1 MQQFALFVTKSSYD
15 SRNAESAF
23 AFCEAALVLGHK
35 IEHVFFYQAGV
46 HNASALIDV
55 NADEVNMKERW
66 ERLHAKHGVPLY
78 VCETAATR
86 RGVMCARH
94 SGDSTVM
101 ANMNPSFQSV
111 GMSAYFAALHNAA
124 IKSIQF

>member
-23 AFCEAALVLGHK
+23 AFCEAAIALGHK

-46 HNASALIDV
+46 HNASALIEV

-66 ERLHAKHGVPLY
+66 ELLHAKHGVPLY

-86 RGVMCARH
+86 RGVICSRH
-94 SGDSTVM
+94 RVDSDIQ
-101 ANMNPSFQSV
+101 NMNPSFQSV
-111 GMSAYFAALHNAA
+111 GMSAYFAALHNEA